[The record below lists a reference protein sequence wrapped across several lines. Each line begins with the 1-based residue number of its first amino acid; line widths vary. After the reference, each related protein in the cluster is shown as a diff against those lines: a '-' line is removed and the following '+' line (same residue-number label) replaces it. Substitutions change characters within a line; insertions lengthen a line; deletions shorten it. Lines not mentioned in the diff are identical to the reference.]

1 MRHQIVAGSVGDR
14 SRTNTANLRHRLVAA
29 VTVLA
34 VAVVGLGVAGQGS
47 AAANVACGSFSS
59 TSARC
64 INGTIVINGAS
75 YNADWYLPNGTASAL
90 MLLQHGFS
98 RGCGNLR
105 NTAKAIVQTG
115 VMVLC
120 LNADMSGGNPALGNA
135 LGSAL
140 ASRSITPPAGRPLPT
155 NYIVGG
161 HSAGG
166 HFASV
171 VGARLASVGYAGLRG
186 AILSDPV
193 AQDGFSANLQA
204 IAAGGT
210 RPVLSVA
217 ARPSAI
223 NLFNNSFGALRDLPN
238 TFVGIQL
245 VWTGFVLA
253 VPYGGS
259 CHTDVEG
266 ENGDLVGNV
275 AAGCTPNSTQVSR
288 LRDFESN
295 WARDLATGTRTAA
308 YWCTDS
314 RTVSTCGS
322 KVTALTTGA
331 LPVAAR
337 IPVA

>member
-1 MRHQIVAGSVGDR
+1 
-14 SRTNTANLRHRLVAA
+14 
-29 VTVLA
+29 
-34 VAVVGLGVAGQGS
+34 
-47 AAANVACGSFSS
+47 VACGNFSS
-59 TSARC
+59 CSAQC

-155 NYIVGG
+155 SYIVGG

-171 VGARLASVGYAGLRG
+171 VGARPASVGCAGLRG

-193 AQDGFSANLQA
+193 A
-204 IAAGGT
+204 
-210 RPVLSVA
+210 
-217 ARPSAI
+217 
-223 NLFNNSFGALRDLPN
+223 
-238 TFVGIQL
+238 
-245 VWTGFVLA
+245 
-253 VPYGGS
+253 
-259 CHTDVEG
+259 
-266 ENGDLVGNV
+266 
-275 AAGCTPNSTQVSR
+275 GCTPNGTQVSR